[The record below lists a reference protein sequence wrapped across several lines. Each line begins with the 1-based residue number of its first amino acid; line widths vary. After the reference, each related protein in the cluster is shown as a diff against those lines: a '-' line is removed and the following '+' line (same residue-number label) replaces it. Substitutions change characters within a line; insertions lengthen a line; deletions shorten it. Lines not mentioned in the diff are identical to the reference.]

1 MWLLAVCDPSAH
13 SRGLIPGQ
21 RCGHCLCSA
30 AGAWSQALVQGC
42 SWQRLLWLSKPCL
55 AYLALAGAWMEWY
68 VGVILSLFQRKV
80 LSCCCG
86 HWFIFM
92 ACYLHCC
99 FIVKTLACW
108 RCLQCFVWSALRQ
121 EVVLGEMRAVVA
133 TGFCVA

>member
-68 VGVILSLFQRKV
+68 VGVILSHSKEK
-80 LSCCCG
+80 CCHVAVAIG
-86 HWFIFM
+86 SSLW
-92 ACYLHCC
+92 
-99 FIVKTLACW
+99 LAICI
-108 RCLQCFVWSALRQ
+108 
-121 EVVLGEMRAVVA
+121 VVL
-133 TGFCVA
+133 